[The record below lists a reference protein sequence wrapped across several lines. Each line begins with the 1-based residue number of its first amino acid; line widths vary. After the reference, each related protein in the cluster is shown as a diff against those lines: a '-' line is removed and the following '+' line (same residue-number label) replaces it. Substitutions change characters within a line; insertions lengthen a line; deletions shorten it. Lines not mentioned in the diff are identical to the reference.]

1 VIGLQVG
8 MIDTP
13 MSARWDVP
21 KVSPASVV
29 AQAYDG
35 VADGLIEVL
44 ADETTR
50 GVKSGLSGKAEE
62 FYPSLHEQLRSFVP

>member
-50 GVKSGLSGKAEE
+50 RVKSGLSGKAEE
-62 FYPSLHEQLRSFVP
+62 FYPRLHEQLRSFAP